1 MGAEEVEEGEEVE
14 IGIGIGLEVV
24 EEIDLEVEDSEK
36 DQEMGIDRV
45 EGLGEAIA
53 EKETVEDTE
62 GAMKVEW
69 EVEVTG
75 GQALMETGSSHT
87 KFFLNQTL
95 NTRSIFSLFTGFVD
109 VILK

>member
-1 MGAEEVEEGEEVE
+1 MVEVKEGEGGVVGAEEVEEGEEVE

-36 DQEMGIDRV
+36 DQEMGIDR

-87 KFFLNQTL
+87 KFFLNQT
-95 NTRSIFSLFTGFVD
+95 
-109 VILK
+109 ILRVLWM

>member
-1 MGAEEVEEGEEVE
+1 MVEVKEGEGGVVGVEEVEEGEEVE

-62 GAMKVEW
+62 GALKVEW

-75 GQALMETGSSHT
+75 GQALVETVLCHT
-87 KFFLNQTL
+87 KLFLNPYH
-95 NTRSIFSLFTGFVD
+95 
-109 VILK
+109 

>member
-36 DQEMGIDRV
+36 DQEMGIDQV
-45 EGLGEAIA
+45 EAMV
-53 EKETVEDTE
+53 EKEIVEDTE

-69 EVEVTG
+69 EVVLTG
-75 GQALMETGSSHT
+75 GQALVETGSSHT

-95 NTRSIFSLFTGFVD
+95 NTRSIFSLFTGFVG